1 VNTNVVLVDSESDT
15 WRNRGGDSFLLSP
28 LYCGSDAT
36 GWVPTGCFADKELT
50 AATVMATSGA
60 AANPN
65 TGPGGQGITR
75 NRLVSFLM
83 FFLQVR
89 LGVWVSNPY
98 LQSVPERTGGRE
110 LRRIRASLRRRLI
123 GQRPNLLYP
132 GIVSGL
138 FGRRLKETTHF
149 VEL

>member
-1 VNTNVVLVDSESDT
+1 NTWELATGANGRSGMLATLWQQTGRRGLYPLVNTNVVLVDSESDT
-15 WRNRGGDSFLLSP
+15 WRNRGGGSFLLSP

-50 AATVMATSGA
+50 AATAMATSGA

-83 FFLQVR
+83 
-89 LGVWVSNPY
+89 
-98 LQSVPERTGGRE
+98 
-110 LRRIRASLRRRLI
+110 
-123 GQRPNLLYP
+123 
-132 GIVSGL
+132 
-138 FGRRLKETTHF
+138 
-149 VEL
+149 